1 MVRSPLTGEK
11 NKCIPQAG
19 PSLSSNTMNRN
30 ARPPNSSASA
40 GTRYSVGPP
49 AIDPALRAPASSPI
63 RGPSGPTTLVHPAPG
78 AMSKAAGIVLEIN
91 QLKQRV
97 AQLEGEKDDMMGQL
111 NRIKTDARNEKT
123 RLDDIIVDMKREM
136 AEMYEELNGH
146 FDGMVA
152 KKNHDDKTSDN
163 EDGESSKYDSDGLPI
178 HDQETRRKVA
188 KSKEACKQNLI
199 KVCSNHHCN
208 RSFEAYPDLCSLLS
222 VMSSLKPWAVQQLG
236 S

>member
-1 MVRSPLTGEK
+1 
-11 NKCIPQAG
+11 
-19 PSLSSNTMNRN
+19 MNRN
-30 ARPPNSSASA
+30 PRPPNSSASA

-49 AIDPALRAPASSPI
+49 IDPALHAPASSPI
-63 RGPSGPTTLVHPAPG
+63 RVPSGPATTLVHPAPG
-78 AMSKAAGIVLEIN
+78 AMSKAASIVLEIN

-123 RLDDIIVDMKREM
+123 RLNDVIVDMKREM
-136 AEMYEELNGH
+136 AEMYEELNGR

-152 KKNHDDKTSDN
+152 KKNHDDDKTSDDK
-163 EDGESSKYDSDGLPI
+163 DGESSEYDSDGLPI

-199 KVCSNHHCN
+199 KVCNHYCN
-208 RSFEAYPDLCSLLS
+208 RS
-222 VMSSLKPWAVQQLG
+222 
-236 S
+236 